1 MYYTECNLKMSISH
15 AIRHIRVTPIAFR
28 DPPLLNAAGIHEPWA
43 LRSII
48 EIETDSGLVGI
59 NESYGDQPMLEAL
72 AKAAPALEGL
82 SPWALHEMEI
92 RVAKLVAPSVL
103 TTSEFLGQQVSLA
116 PGTHVSKTVA
126 KVISA
131 FEVAMMDL
139 QGQMAGAPIVD
150 LLGGAVRASVPFSAY
165 LFYKYAEHTGRPYEP
180 DMWGE
185 ALQPEQLV
193 QQAQRMVGQ
202 YGFQSIKFK
211 AGALSPQQEVAGILA
226 LTKAFPGMPLRI
238 DPNAN
243 WTVATSLEVVQQL
256 RGVLEYYEDPAP
268 GLEGMAAVAR
278 SCDVPLATNMVV
290 TDFSEFRRNVQ
301 MGCPVKIVLSDHHY
315 WGGLRAT
322 QHLSRLCETFG
333 LGLSM
338 HSNSHLGISLVAMTH
353 LCASVPLLTYAC
365 DTHYPWQEEEVIEGG
380 RLSFENGSLAVS
392 SNPGLGVSLDR
403 KALARLHENYLHCG
417 IRNRDDLGQM
427 RKYDPSFSGQQPRF

>member
-1 MYYTECNLKMSISH
+1 MSTSH
-15 AIRHIRVTPIAFR
+15 AIRSVRVTPIAFR

-48 EIETDSGLVGI
+48 EIETASGLVGI
-59 NESYGDQPMLEAL
+59 NESYGDLPMLEAL
-72 AKAAPALEGL
+72 AKAAPALQGL
-82 SPWALHEMEI
+82 SPWSLNEMES
-92 RVAKLVAPSVL
+92 RVRALVTPKAQ
-103 TTSEFLGQQVSLA
+103 TQSEFLTQQVSLA

-139 QGQMAGAPIVD
+139 QGQLANAPVVD
-150 LLGGAVRASVPFSAY
+150 LLGGAARDRVPYSAY
-165 LFYKYAEHTGRPYEP
+165 LFYKYAEHIEKPYAP
-180 DMWGE
+180 DAWGE
-185 ALQPEQLV
+185 ALKPEQLV
-193 QQAQRMVGQ
+193 AQARRMIDQ
-202 YGFQSIKFK
+202 YGFQSIKLK
-211 AGALSPQQEVAGILA
+211 AGTLPPEQEAAGILA
-226 LTKAFPGMPLRI
+226 LAKAFPGTPLRI
-238 DPNAN
+238 DPNGN
-243 WTVATSLEVVQQL
+243 WTVATSLKIVQQL

-268 GLEGMAAVAR
+268 RLDGMAAVAR
-278 SCDVPLATNMVV
+278 ECDVPLATNMVV
-290 TDFSEFRRNVQ
+290 TDFAEFRRNAD

-322 QHLSRLCETFG
+322 QQLSMLCRTFD

-365 DTHYPWQEEEVIEGG
+365 DTHYPWQDEEIVTGG
-380 RLSFENGSLAVS
+380 RLKFENGSLRVPTG
-392 SNPGLGVSLDR
+392 PGLGVTIDR
-403 KALARLHENYLHCG
+403 EALARLHDNYQRCG

-427 RKYDPSFSGQQPRF
+427 KKYDPTFTGVQPRF

>member
-1 MYYTECNLKMSISH
+1 MTSH
-15 AIRHIRVTPIAFR
+15 AIRHVRVTPIAFR

-59 NESYGDQPMLEAL
+59 NESYGDLPMLEAL
-72 AKAAPALEGL
+72 AKAAPALTGL
-82 SPWALHEMEI
+82 SPWALNEMDT
-92 RVAKLVAPSVL
+92 RVAALVAPKQMSA
-103 TTSEFLGQQVSLA
+103 SEFLGQQVSLA

-139 QGQMAGAPIVD
+139 QGQLANAPVVD
-150 LLGGAVRASVPFSAY
+150 LLGGAARPAVPFSAY
-165 LFYKYAEHTGRPYEP
+165 LFFKYAEHIEKPYAP
-180 DMWGE
+180 DPFGE
-185 ALQPEQLV
+185 GITPEQMV
-193 QQAQRMVGQ
+193 AQARRMIEQ
-202 YGFQSIKFK
+202 YGFKSIKLK
-211 AGALSPQQEVAGILA
+211 AGALPPEQEVAAMLA
-226 LTKAFPGMPLRI
+226 LAKAFPGAPLRI

-243 WTVATSLEVVQQL
+243 WTVATSLKVVEQL

-268 GLEGMAAVAR
+268 GLDGMAAVAAA
-278 SCDVPLATNMVV
+278 CEVPLATNMVV
-290 TDFSEFRRNVQ
+290 TDLKEFRRNAE

-322 QHLSRLCETFG
+322 QRLALMCETFG

-338 HSNSHLGISLVAMTH
+338 HSNSHLGISLMAMTH
-353 LCASVPLLTYAC
+353 LAASVPQLSYAC
-365 DTHYPWQEEEVIEGG
+365 DTHYPWQDDEVVQGG
-380 RLSFENGSLAVS
+380 RLRFENGSLRVTTT
-392 SNPGLGVSLDR
+392 PGLGVSIDR
-403 KALARLHENYLHCG
+403 EALARLSDNYLNTT

-427 RKYDPSFSGQQPRF
+427 RKYDPGFTGHQPRF

>member
-1 MYYTECNLKMSISH
+1 MTSH
-15 AIRHIRVTPIAFR
+15 NIRHVRVTPIAFR

-59 NESYGDQPMLEAL
+59 NESYGDLPMLEAL
-72 AKAAPALEGL
+72 AKAAPALTGL
-82 SPWALHEMEI
+82 SPWALNEMDT
-92 RVAKLVAPSVL
+92 RVAALVAPKQMSA
-103 TTSEFLGQQVSLA
+103 SEFLGQQVSLA

-139 QGQMAGAPIVD
+139 QGQLANAPVVD
-150 LLGGAVRASVPFSAY
+150 LLGGAARPAVPFSAY
-165 LFYKYAEHTGRPYEP
+165 LFFKHAEHIDKPYTP
-180 DMWGE
+180 DPFGE
-185 ALQPEQLV
+185 GITPEQMV
-193 QQAQRMVGQ
+193 AQARRMIHQ
-202 YGFQSIKFK
+202 YGFKSIKLK
-211 AGALSPQQEVAGILA
+211 AGALPPEQEVAAMLA
-226 LTKAFPGMPLRI
+226 LAKAFPGAPLRI

-243 WTVATSLEVVQQL
+243 WTVATSLKVVEQL

-268 GLEGMAAVAR
+268 GLDGMAAVAAA
-278 SCDVPLATNMVV
+278 CEVPLATNMVV
-290 TDFSEFRRNVQ
+290 TDLKEFRRNAE

-322 QHLSRLCETFG
+322 QRLALMCETFG

-338 HSNSHLGISLVAMTH
+338 HSNSHLGISLMAMTH
-353 LCASVPLLTYAC
+353 LAASVPQLSYAC
-365 DTHYPWQEEEVIEGG
+365 DTHYPWQDDEVVQGG
-380 RLSFENGSLAVS
+380 RLAFEDGSLRVTTT
-392 SNPGLGVSLDR
+392 PGLGVQIDR
-403 KALARLHENYLHCG
+403 EALARLSDNYRNTT

-427 RKYDPSFSGQQPRF
+427 RKIDPSFTGHQPRF

>member
-1 MYYTECNLKMSISH
+1 MTSH
-15 AIRHIRVTPIAFR
+15 AIRHVRVTPIAFR

-59 NESYGDQPMLEAL
+59 NESYGDLPMLDAL
-72 AKAAPALEGL
+72 AKAAPALTGL
-82 SPWALHEMEI
+82 SPWALNEMDT
-92 RVAKLVAPSVL
+92 RVAALVAPKQMSA
-103 TTSEFLGQQVSLA
+103 SEFLGQQVSLA

-139 QGQMAGAPIVD
+139 QGQLANAPVVD
-150 LLGGAVRASVPFSAY
+150 LLGGAARPAVPFSAY
-165 LFYKYAEHTGRPYEP
+165 LFFKYAEHIDKPYPP
-180 DMWGE
+180 DPFGE
-185 ALQPEQLV
+185 GITPEQMV
-193 QQAQRMVGQ
+193 AQARRMIDQ
-202 YGFQSIKFK
+202 YGFKSIKLK
-211 AGALSPQQEVAGILA
+211 AGALPPEQEVAALLA
-226 LTKAFPGMPLRI
+226 LAQAFPGAPLRI

-243 WTVATSLEVVQQL
+243 WTVATSLKVVEQL

-268 GLEGMAAVAR
+268 GLDGMAAVAAA
-278 SCDVPLATNMVV
+278 CEVPLATNMVV
-290 TDFSEFRRNVQ
+290 TDLKEFRRNAE

-322 QHLSRLCETFG
+322 QRLALMCETFG

-338 HSNSHLGISLVAMTH
+338 HSNSHLGISLMAMTH
-353 LCASVPLLTYAC
+353 LAASVPQLSYAC
-365 DTHYPWQEEEVIEGG
+365 DTHYPWQDDEVVQGG
-380 RLSFENGSLAVS
+380 RLRFEDGSLRVTTT
-392 SNPGLGVSLDR
+392 PGLGVSIDR
-403 KALARLHENYLHCG
+403 EALARLSDNYLNTT

-427 RKYDPSFSGQQPRF
+427 RKYDPGFTGHQPRF